1 MTVPI
6 RGVPGP
12 EGLRPQGDTRAIPLG
27 DPFEQGPSFAD
38 TLADALGDVSRVQ
51 DRTRSTIEDFIRGD
65 REVPLH
71 ELMAASEEASLS
83 LELLVEM
90 RNKLTEAYR
99 ALMNMQT

>member
-6 RGVPGP
+6 RGLPSP
-12 EGLRPQGDTRAIPLG
+12 DSIRPQGDTGALPLG
-27 DPFEQGPSFAD
+27 DPFEQGPTFAE

-51 DRTRSTIEDFIRGD
+51 DKTRNVIEDFIRGD